1 MPKHRK
7 ALDWLSM
14 AKEDLEEAY
23 ESFNNKRYAGA
34 VFKAELSAQKAIKA
48 LIVALGFEPGKTH
61 RPTLVLKSL
70 ISGGLIDLKEKLMEK
85 LNEAITYAIVLEDQG
100 TTPRYGWETVD
111 RIIKPSEIYSE
122 DIAEALMKNAEKVY
136 QIIEGIFGEI
146 DC

>member
-23 ESFNNKRYAGA
+23 ESFNNKRYASA

-48 LIVALGFEPGKTH
+48 LIVALGFEPGKTD

-85 LNEAITYAIVLEDQG
+85 LNEAITYAMVLEDQG

-122 DIAEALMKNAEKVY
+122 DIAEALIKNAEKVY

>member
-1 MPKHRK
+1 MPKHAK

-14 AKEDLEEAY
+14 AKEDLEEAF
-23 ESFNNKRYAGA
+23 ECFNNRRYASA

-61 RPTLVLKSL
+61 RPTLVLKGL
-70 ISGGLIDLKEKLMEK
+70 ISGGLVSLKEDLMGK
-85 LNEAITYAIVLEDQG
+85 LNEAITYAMVLEDQG

-122 DIAEALMKNAEKVY
+122 NIAKALLKNAEKVY
-136 QIIEGIFGEI
+136 QIVEEVFGEI

>member
-7 ALDWLSM
+7 AFDWLSM
-14 AKEDLEEAY
+14 AQEDLEEAF
-23 ESFNNKRYAGA
+23 ESLNNERYAST
-34 VFKAELSAQKAIKA
+34 VFRAELSAQKAVKA

-61 RPTLVLKSL
+61 RPTLVLK
-70 ISGGLIDLKEKLMEK
+70 GLIAGGFVDLREDLMRK
-85 LNEAITYAIVLEDQG
+85 VNEAITYAIVLEDQG

-122 DIAEALMKNAEKVY
+122 DIARALLKNAEKVY
-136 QIIEGIFGEI
+136 EIVKTLLGEV